1 VKNLQEYYSDL
12 SIKCKILIC
21 YHKRNNIQLFF
32 LTLVRY
38 NTKLVQ
44 TTLPPLIVL
53 AIISTK
59 NEGKSNKQ
67 MSIELVSS
75 EIEFELS
82 SQDIEKEQTKE
93 IEQEIECPRCHDIMA
108 LSSEFDK

>member
-1 VKNLQEYYSDL
+1 
-12 SIKCKILIC
+12 
-21 YHKRNNIQLFF
+21 
-32 LTLVRY
+32 
-38 NTKLVQ
+38 
-44 TTLPPLIVL
+44 
-53 AIISTK
+53 
-59 NEGKSNKQ
+59 
-67 MSIELVSS
+67 MSLELVSS